1 MKLARL
7 ALGTLDFWGLQGPA
21 RGELQFP
28 WYFCCSIRGY
38 CNATAPSCIKNAN
51 APNHKFFF
59 YKLTKLFWH
68 SKWEPICKVTSWE
81 EHSALCFQTLW
92 MLCKLYFVHYV
103 QLNINTCSFWLFPVL
118 YKTGHCERIS
128 LQCCTNTEE
137 KATLNKTGPNECLP
151 EGQLC
156 RGYSCR

>member
-1 MKLARL
+1 MQSHILRK
-7 ALGTLDFWGLQGPA
+7 ALSVHT
-21 RGELQFP
+21 
-28 WYFCCSIRGY
+28 
-38 CNATAPSCIKNAN
+38 
-51 APNHKFFF
+51 
-59 YKLTKLFWH
+59 
-68 SKWEPICKVTSWE
+68 V
-81 EHSALCFQTLW
+81 W
-92 MLCKLYFVHYV
+92 MLCKLYFVHCV

-156 RGYSCR
+156 RGYSCRQKVSSFFLLLNPLVNVRSQKLNCFSLVTSTVAILNQACNKKLKVVASLQCCSKTVALLRLHNSP